1 MITKVQIPTNLEIKY
16 VNKKIGYGI
25 FTNKPILKNE
35 VIEVCYCLEMY
46 GIQNGHPTF
55 DYLFTHPKTKNQL
68 LPFGYGCLYN
78 HNNDSNIVWIP
89 VREDVRFIVFIAT
102 RDIKEGEELTHN
114 YGNSYWEK
122 EDRKIEP
129 NKLL

>member
-1 MITKVQIPTNLEIKY
+1 MITTIQIPTNLEIKY

-46 GIQNGHPTF
+46 GIQSGHPTF
-55 DYLFTHPKTKNQL
+55 DYLFTHPTTKNQL
-68 LPFGYGCLYN
+68 LPFGYGSLYN
-78 HNNDSNIVWIP
+78 HNNDSNVVWIP